1 MSLAA
6 AILLAAVAAQGGP
19 AIEAQ
24 APGHGAQFDSAR
36 ISVRIL
42 RPAVIKDGQLVS
54 SGNAD
59 SPRSQRQSGDGYVNY
74 LFE

>member
-19 AIEAQ
+19 AIEAR

-42 RPAVIKDGQLVS
+42 RPAVLARGALVS
-54 SGNAD
+54 GGGD
-59 SPRSQRQSGDGYVNY
+59 SPHSQRQAGAGQVTY